1 MKSVFVASGSFLPPK
16 VVTNDDLSKIVD
28 SSDEWIFPRT
38 GIKQRHIVEDE
49 TTADLA
55 TIACE
60 RALEKA
66 GWTADSVDL
75 IILATSTPDMDFPA
89 TAAVVQKQ
97 LGASKAISFD
107 MQAVCSG
114 FVYALSTAD
123 LYLKAGKAKRALV
136 IGAERMSSL
145 LDWTDRGTC
154 VLFGDGAGAFAL
166 EAKETTEEE
175 GLIDSILYTDGTQA
189 DILCAG
195 SKEHPKTFMNGREV
209 FRHAVA
215 KMEEVSREVL
225 DKNGYTAD
233 DITYLIP
240 HQANDRIIQH
250 IGKSMGLPADK
261 VISSVRNHAN
271 TSAASIPLAFDEM
284 AQAGKIKKGDLIVFT
299 ALGAGITW
307 GASLLRI

>member
-1 MKSVFVASGSFLPPK
+1 MKSVFIASGSFLPPK
-16 VVTNDDLSKIVD
+16 VVTNDDLSKTLD
-28 SSDEWIFPRT
+28 TSDAWIFPRT
-38 GIKQRHIVEDE
+38 GIKQRHIVENE
-49 TTADLA
+49 TTADLGA
-55 TIACE
+55 KACE

-89 TAAVVQKQ
+89 TAALIQKQ
-97 LGASKAISFD
+97 IGASNAFAFD

-123 LYLKAGKAKRALV
+123 LYMKAGKAKRTLV

-145 LDWTDRGTC
+145 LDWNDRSTC

-166 EAKETTEEE
+166 EAQEDTDA
-175 GLIDSILYTDGTQA
+175 GLLESKLYTDGTQS
-189 DILCAG
+189 DILYAG

-209 FRHAVA
+209 FRHAVS
-215 KMEEVSREVL
+215 KMENVALEVL
-225 DKNGYTAD
+225 EKSGHTPEE
-233 DITYLIP
+233 ITYLIP

-250 IGKSMGLPADK
+250 IGKSMGLGEDK
-261 VISSVRNHAN
+261 IISSVRNHAN
-271 TSAASIPLAFDEM
+271 TSAASIPLAFDELF
-284 AQAGKIKKGDLIVFT
+284 QAGKINKGDLIVFT

-307 GASLLRI
+307 GASVIRI